1 MNGSSSFITL
11 SVYVM
16 GHITA
21 ERPPTSTKFNMS
33 APMMFPRER
42 DECFFLR
49 AVNEV
54 ASSGRE
60 VPSAMKVRDM
70 MDSGTL
76 KTRAKELD
84 RYARLSAS
92 ALGAELEE
100 LPEWQC
106 CGAVYPM
113 AKDEIATRLSAVR
126 ALMSARDLGTTLVTV
141 CSACHNV
148 LKRANEDLKADEN
161 FRTKVNNYVAPE
173 VPYAGEAK
181 VIHYLEMLRD
191 EIGFD
196 AVKEKVVNSFKGKK
210 IAAYY
215 GCLLLR
221 PGKVMAFDDPENP
234 RVIEDFIASI
244 GATPVLYG
252 QRNEC
257 CGAYVTLEDKAQAQK
272 SAKRILDSAKAAGAE
287 MIVTACPLCMYNL
300 TANAP
305 EGAVPVK
312 YFTELLAEALGVK
325 EVQA

>member
-1 MNGSSSFITL
+1 M
-11 SVYVM
+11 
-16 GHITA
+16 
-21 ERPPTSTKFNMS
+21 KFS
-33 APMMFPRER
+33 YYPG
-42 DECFFLR
+42 C
-49 AVNEV
+49 
-54 ASSGRE
+54 
-60 VPSAMKVRDM
+60 
-70 MDSGTL
+70 TL
-76 KTRAKELD
+76 KTKAKELD
-84 RYARLSAS
+84 AYGRRSAE
-92 ALGAELEE
+92 ALGITLEE

-113 AKDEIATRLSAVR
+113 AKDEIATKLSSVR
-126 ALMSARDLGTTLVTV
+126 ALANARDMGNGLVTF
-141 CSACHNV
+141 CSACHHV
-148 LKRANEDLKADEN
+148 IKRVNGDMQNDEDI
-161 FRTKVNNYVAPE
+161 RTKVNNYVAPE

-257 CGAYVTLEDKAQAQK
+257 CGAYVTLGDKAQAQK

-287 MIVTACPLCMYNL
+287 MIVTACPRCIYNL